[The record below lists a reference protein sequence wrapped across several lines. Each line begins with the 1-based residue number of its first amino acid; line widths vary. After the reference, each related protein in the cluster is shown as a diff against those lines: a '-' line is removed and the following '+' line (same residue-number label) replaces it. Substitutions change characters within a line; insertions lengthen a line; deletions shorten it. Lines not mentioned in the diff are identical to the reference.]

1 MIPYAVKSLGGD
13 FISENEN
20 TVMLGDT
27 YFDARGAKQCG
38 VDFIGV
44 EYGYGST
51 EAMKD
56 EGAEVF
62 AKTPYDLMPLLIG

>member
-1 MIPYAVKSLGGD
+1 
-13 FISENEN
+13 
-20 TVMLGDT
+20 MLGDT
-27 YFDARGAKQCG
+27 YFDARGARQCG

-62 AKTPYDLMPLLIG
+62 AKTPADLLPLLIC